1 MTIIFNQDGISLP
14 VSQALLILLSQ
25 EAERTD
31 LDLSRCTQLTFNF
44 RNPGYSA
51 EQGGVHPV
59 EIRLVRGLDDWL
71 FDYVTDFS
79 YQGLGQD
86 AELCKELDFNFLDG
100 EHFMRLG
107 AATAGRGA
115 RAVHAVAAQLHRLLR
130 AGVLQR
136 HRQRE
141 LGSIGNPL
149 THSPQS
155 PLYRKK
161 AHPTGPSAS
170 GANALEDQ
178 SCCIRNSPPGSNPAP
193 IG

>member
-1 MTIIFNQDGISLP
+1 MTIPFHRDGISLP
-14 VSQALLILLSQ
+14 VCQALLALLSQ

-31 LDLSRCTQLTFNF
+31 LDLGRCTQLTFNF

-100 EHFMRLG
+100 EHTMLGWGPLRL
-107 AATAGRGA
+107 AEAQELFDIWQNNFIAYCRLECFSVTVAG
-115 RAVHAVAAQLHRLLR
+115 
-130 AGVLQR
+130 
-136 HRQRE
+136 
-141 LGSIGNPL
+141 
-149 THSPQS
+149 
-155 PLYRKK
+155 
-161 AHPTGPSAS
+161 
-170 GANALEDQ
+170 D
-178 SCCIRNSPPGSNPAP
+178 
-193 IG
+193 

>member
-1 MTIIFNQDGISLP
+1 MTIPFHRDGISLP
-14 VSQALLILLSQ
+14 VCQALLALLSQ

-31 LDLSRCTQLTFNF
+31 LDLGRCTQLTFNF

-100 EHFMRLG
+100 EHTMLGWGPLRL
-107 AATAGRGA
+107 AEA
-115 RAVHAVAAQLHRLLR
+115 
-130 AGVLQR
+130 
-136 HRQRE
+136 RE
-141 LGSIGNPL
+141 LFDIWQSNFIAYYRLECFSI
-149 THSPQS
+149 TV
-155 PLYRKK
+155 
-161 AHPTGPSAS
+161 S
-170 GANALEDQ
+170 GD
-178 SCCIRNSPPGSNPAP
+178 
-193 IG
+193 

>member
-31 LDLSRCTQLTFNF
+31 LDLNRCTQLTFHF

-86 AELCKELDFNFLDG
+86 AELCKELDFNFLDE
-100 EHFMRLG
+100 EHSMLGWGPLRL
-107 AATAGRGA
+107 AEA
-115 RAVHAVAAQLHRLLR
+115 
-130 AGVLQR
+130 
-136 HRQRE
+136 RE
-141 LGSIGNPL
+141 LFDIWQRNFIAYCRLECFSI
-149 THSPQS
+149 TV
-155 PLYRKK
+155 
-161 AHPTGPSAS
+161 S
-170 GANALEDQ
+170 GE
-178 SCCIRNSPPGSNPAP
+178 
-193 IG
+193 

>member
-1 MTIIFNQDGISLP
+1 MTIIFNRDGISLP

-100 EHFMRLG
+100 DHTMLG
-107 AATAGRGA
+107 WGPL
-115 RAVHAVAAQLHRLLR
+115 QL
-130 AGVLQR
+130 AEA
-136 HRQRE
+136 RE
-141 LGSIGNPL
+141 LFALWQRNFIAYCGLECFSVTVNGN
-149 THSPQS
+149 
-155 PLYRKK
+155 
-161 AHPTGPSAS
+161 
-170 GANALEDQ
+170 
-178 SCCIRNSPPGSNPAP
+178 
-193 IG
+193 